1 MRRSEEGISTLKPN
15 SKKAKVK
22 TPNLQSVCDKMNEMD
37 IENTP
42 QEGGIG
48 SYYKS
53 KLQEQTAIKNDK
65 QQNVR
70 RLEAQ
75 RNDLNGKVR
84 LLREELQLLQEQ
96 GSYVGEVIK
105 AMDKKKVLVKIHP
118 EGKFVVDID
127 PKIKIEDIKPT
138 TRVALKSDSYVLHKI
153 LPNKIDPLVSLM
165 MVEKVPDSTYEMIGG
180 LDKQIKEIKEV
191 IELPVK
197 HPELFEALG
206 IAQPKGVLLYGP
218 PGTGKTLLARAV
230 AHHTDCTFIR
240 VSGSELVQKFIGEGS
255 RMVRELFVMAREH
268 SPSIIF
274 MDEIDS
280 IGSTRMESGS
290 GGGDSEVQRTML
302 ELLNQLDGFEP
313 HQNIKVIMATN
324 RIDILDNALLRPG
337 RIDRKI
343 EFPAP
348 NEDARVDILKIHSRK
363 MNLTRG
369 INLRKIA
376 EKMQGA
382 SGAES
387 KGVCT
392 EAGMY
397 ALRERRVH
405 VTQEDFEM
413 AVAKVMQK
421 DSEKN
426 MSVKQ
431 LWK

>member
-1 MRRSEEGISTLKPN
+1 MRRSEEGNSQKPI
-15 SKKAKVK
+15 SKKIKSE
-22 TPNLQSVCDKMNEMD
+22 NLDSVVDKLYKMD
-37 IENTP
+37 LDNNHH
-42 QEGGIG
+42 EGGIDA
-48 SYYKS
+48 YFKN
-53 KLQEQTAIKNDK
+53 KLHELQTSLNEKA
-65 QQNVR
+65 QNNR

-105 AMDKKKVLVKIHP
+105 PMDKKKVLVKIHP
-118 EGKFVVDID
+118 EGKFIVDID
-127 PKIKIEDIKPT
+127 PKMKMEQIKPNI
-138 TRVALKSDSYVLHKI
+138 RVALKSDSYVLHKI
-153 LPNKIDPLVSLM
+153 LPNKVDPLVSLM

-180 LDKQIKEIKEV
+180 LEKQIKEIKEV

-255 RMVRELFVMAREH
+255 RMVRELFIMAREH

-280 IGSTRMESGS
+280 IGSTRMESG

-313 HQNIKVIMATN
+313 QQNIKVIMATN
-324 RIDILDNALLRPG
+324 RIDILDSALLRPG

-348 NEDARVDILKIHSRK
+348 NEDARVDILRIHSRK

-376 EKMQGA
+376 EKMTGA

-421 DSEKN
+421 ESEKN
-426 MSVKQ
+426 MSTKQ
-431 LWK
+431 MSR